1 MFTFNSNRSVPD
13 EPTMPMFT
21 LDGKYIGTILAVYPE
36 LWFYTRPDGVL
47 AMISNVEIHDGQE

>member
-1 MFTFNSNRSVPD
+1 MHTFNSNSTDPLI
-13 EPTMPMFT
+13 PSMAFFAMNGQY
-21 LDGKYIGTILAVYPE
+21 LGTVVAIYPE